1 MYNLETVVPICK
13 SSRVLVMNEYF
24 NWKLHDFPEN
34 GVLLILRCMS
44 CNIYTVCERYRF
56 CFLNFFSDINSPPL
70 FKNLP
75 QTVSVLEGMTIGST
89 VYQLQ
94 VDDKDLTDS
103 HLFFVSYSPSEGAVY
118 FDVNKTSM
126 LLLYYWHGFTYLIG
140 NILACG

>member
-1 MYNLETVVPICK
+1 MIEKAEGAIKMDNLETVVLICN

-44 CNIYTVCERYRF
+44 CNIYIVCERYRF

-75 QTVSVLEGMTIGST
+75 QTVSVLEGMTIGSS

-94 VDDKDLTDS
+94 VDFKAPNLPLS
-103 HLFFVSYSPSEGAVY
+103 LRFKGSGCHYNSIIV
-118 FDVNKTSM
+118 
-126 LLLYYWHGFTYLIG
+126 TY
-140 NILACG
+140 